1 MPSRAL
7 PASYRAYVVYLT
19 TPRDPNGV
27 PVMKRTRCARNASRR
42 STPPMKR
49 AVHSELRCMTE
60 NELDDNGGGKMDI
73 GAEMD
78 KITEVSI
85 FPWW

>member
-27 PVMKRTRCARNASRR
+27 PVMKRTCCARNASKH

-49 AVHSELRCMTE
+49 AARSERRRMTE

-73 GAEMD
+73 DAEMD
-78 KITEVSI
+78 KMVEDFIS
-85 FPWW
+85 P